1 MADPIH
7 DRAAILKTLE
17 EKERK
22 RVALKNEQRL
32 QAWQKKQKGKQQAP
46 PQIPLPG
53 KIIEQ
58 DIPVQYARPA
68 LLQPEPVTVS
78 DAMLYDLAQERA
90 LQVYDFC
97 TTDLGIASE
106 RISLHEK
113 SQLSTPETAGNLV
126 KIGLK
131 PLF

>member
-1 MADPIH
+1 
-7 DRAAILKTLE
+7 
-17 EKERK
+17 
-22 RVALKNEQRL
+22 
-32 QAWQKKQKGKQQAP
+32 
-46 PQIPLPG
+46 
-53 KIIEQ
+53 
-58 DIPVQYARPA
+58 
-68 LLQPEPVTVS
+68 
-78 DAMLYDLAQERA
+78 MLYDLAQERA